1 MPSHFVEV
9 QVRKS
14 TLSQREMKLQ
24 FIVLL
29 MNGNDR
35 EALCQKV
42 SRNRRETLVR
52 RTRRRS
58 DGFEVTTSR

>member
-1 MPSHFVEV
+1 M
-9 QVRKS
+9 K

-35 EALCQKV
+35 EALRGVKP
-42 SRNRRETLVR
+42 SRRRRETLVR
-52 RTRRRS
+52 PPRRRS
-58 DGFEVTTSR
+58 DIINTTTSC